1 MDNRTQYSTTG
12 EMNLMAAAKTGKR
25 IMDAKNDDKDI
36 AYRPTTLA

>member
-1 MDNRTQYSTTG
+1 MALWLTLFDKYRYN
-12 EMNLMAAAKTGKR
+12 AAAKTGKR